1 MNSYKVSFT
10 TNQNSNKEVEFDTA
24 VFREV
29 NEKSLEKL
37 VQDYVKTKGFLNYF
51 PTVSWSATTIVAKG
65 TITKPVIKEVE
76 IDDTSDY
83 GADKDVYCRNCGS
96 DEHIAFVA
104 TYASGD
110 YYRCEPCKVEFH
122 A

>member
-10 TNQNSNKEVEFDTA
+10 NNQKVEFDTA

-29 NEKSLEKL
+29 NEKSLENL
-37 VQDYVKTKGFLNYF
+37 VHDYVNTKGFLNHF
-51 PTVSWSATTIVAKG
+51 STISWSATAIVAKG

-110 YYRCEPCKVEFH
+110 YYRCEPCKVGFH